1 MEGIKKILSK
11 SKYLLVLLAV
21 FAFAIYYAFST
32 KGYAASTYTI
42 NSYTFSNEIKESLP
56 TTAGYYYLSKDIK
69 LTSDYTI
76 SSGIYKFYLNDHKID
91 LNGYQIK
98 ISGSGSLS
106 IHDDYKTRTSYSLK
120 ADGSPDFSGSDYYF
134 TGGYITGAKEAAINM
149 DGGYFYL
156 YGGAIIGNGTDS
168 SNLYGGGISAYTSN
182 STRINLYGGKI
193 CCNKAGYG
201 AGIYARGSL
210 VSVYCQGGTIEHNIA
225 TQRGGGIWGNAKL
238 YASDTPTSA
247 SVLDVNRKM
256 TTVQYNYL
264 NNYENN
270 VHLENYN
277 IELTN
282 SITKGIMGISYLG
295 YRNNFTTNFNRYMS
309 SSDPTKFFY
318 DDNHTSNVVRTNTT
332 NTGELKMQEA
342 STHTHNG
349 TEYTWF
355 SDTNKMPEPTSAG
368 TYYYNLDHNMNL
380 AFDWTI
386 GKNVTINLC
395 LNGYYLNF
403 NGHKCTIG
411 GTLNIYDCKNELHYY
426 GISSNGTVNIKTSS
440 TQSGTFDHT
449 FIGSYIYGASGTAFN
464 FSTTG
469 TNYKYLNLYSG
480 TIIKNNGGAVNVGDS
495 YTSFHMYGGAIIGN
509 ENTTNSR
516 ASAVF
521 STGVGK
527 IYLEGG
533 YISHNVNRA
542 TTSYGAVYAASGGWL
557 YLGKDIRI
565 CDNTY
570 NNEYQQNIYLLQNRK
585 IYFSSNL
592 TLGAKLSIYYAYE
605 ITGTTTSYV
614 ITTNYGNSTE
624 TNLYKANLYFRS
636 DIANYTLVYNSTS
649 DEVEVRLGH
658 SHNGVDYTAI
668 NSNSM
673 PQTAGVYYLNRD
685 VQFGGNWT
693 VPTGDTI
700 ICLNGHKVEMSYY
713 QITVGEGR
721 NLTICDC
728 THQVR
733 YYNVNSETGKASIST
748 TSGTR
753 FENGY
758 FIGASTSYN
767 NMFTVS
773 GGTLRLEGI
782 NIFNFYS
789 GMGYGA
795 VAVTNS
801 GTFEMEGG
809 QIVCCQSSG
818 GAAIRATSGT
828 VTVNNAKFNYNQGT
842 NYGPIFLQNS
852 DVVFN
857 ATNITMDNCKT
868 TGSNGN
874 GGSIYVDLINTST
887 KATITDLVITN
898 SSSSYCGGAIQVNS
912 GTLNLNNTEMQYCTA
927 SNSGGAIYNK
937 GTIVMD
943 DVTMKNCTASNY
955 GGAIYNANRCDI
967 TLKGTVYLSNCSA
980 NAYGG
985 AIYNY
990 GYLTLDGTEDIVS
1003 IRNNTL
1009 TNGSYGAGIYNKYSL
1024 KVKGLVKITDNKDSS
1039 NANSNLYLDMTSFY
1053 PEIQIIGDLDL
1064 NTRINIVC
1072 SQAEKFVTNGF
1083 RKVSDKTVNYIVLD
1097 KSTGNN
1103 VLSFQGA
1110 SNDLYYGDP
1119 NLHTHDGITF
1129 KLWNHN
1135 TELPTTT
1142 GNYYLTRSI
1151 DLLKSWSIP
1160 SGVTINLCLNG
1171 QEIDLSGY
1179 TIYVYG
1185 TLNIYDCDTTVHN
1198 YTLPTTNARVTT
1210 IGSGDESF
1218 TGGYFKNSTWRAFD
1232 IESSGILNMYDGT
1245 IIGTSAPNNTTTPD
1259 IAYCGGAI
1267 LINGD
1272 NAKFNMYG
1280 GSIEGNY
1287 AKNDSGAICIYNG
1300 SASIYGGKIRNNI
1313 AGGNGGAFYLNSENG
1328 SLSIGDGAYIYGNK
1342 ANGVADDIKLYG
1354 SNKIK
1359 VLSELYIGSKIGI
1372 AIDESINS
1380 YVVTSGYKKYNGT
1393 TNPSSFFT
1401 LYNEG
1406 YDLLTNAS
1414 GEVLIRRQHTH
1425 NFTIKTSGNTIT
1437 VTCTDD
1443 CPDAP
1448 FATVTLMA
1456 DGGTY
1461 NGNSYGATLSNIAT
1475 LRSQTG
1481 LSIPYTLTYQG
1492 ISSTNY
1498 SSTTTAPKN
1507 AGNYRVTATITIG
1520 LTNYTLTKNFDIL
1533 RRSVTVTGGITANN
1547 KVYDGTTKVS
1557 LNVSGAIITN
1567 KVSGDNL
1574 TVSSATGSFST
1585 SSAGV
1590 DKFVNVSN
1598 ITLGGSSASN
1608 YYLASSGN
1616 QNSTTANIT
1625 KATITV
1631 ESGITGLIKQFDG
1644 TTTASL
1650 SGYNAVVT
1658 GLVGSE
1664 YVDVSATGHFE
1675 DINVA
1680 NKKAITI
1687 DTITFSGTY
1696 ASNYQ
1701 LATSGNQTIAYA
1713 AIFKREIT
1721 VSGITASNKTYDG
1734 TTVATLVYTDVVI
1747 SNLVDGY
1754 AATIMATGDFI
1765 DKNVGTDKIV
1775 NIKGYSVSKGSAYY
1789 TVASG
1794 SQSQTTANIT
1804 AKYLRIRGI
1813 TALDKEYDGTTTA
1826 TLDYSGLEFYEQLPI
1841 DGDVFTVSAEGNFE
1855 NATPGVDKVVK
1866 INNYTL
1872 SGTDGANYMVM
1883 KSQASTTAS
1892 ITPRIVTVSGIEVV
1906 DKVYDART
1914 TATIDVT
1921 NVIIDGKLDGALIS
1935 VSATATFIDANV
1947 GENKIVYLTDLQITG
1962 KARNFYQLA
1971 ETGNQE
1977 IAYASI
1983 TKATMIFTV
1992 LKYEG
1997 TYDKEAHSITVTKYP
2012 SGSVIYYSTDNVEYS
2027 TTKPE
2032 FVDAGTYTVYCKL
2045 ENSNYY
2051 EATGSQTV
2059 VINPKEVIVDGI
2071 VAISKDYDGNT
2082 TVEFSYDEVVF
2093 DGLIDGDILT
2103 ITATGEFEDPN
2114 AEDDKV
2120 INFTGLVLG
2129 GTSANNYVL
2138 NIDDSQSQTSAT
2150 INKIDMDVEAIGYEG
2165 IYDKEEHTI
2174 TVSNVPEGST
2184 VYYSDTSYF
2193 FDSTDELTYTVV
2205 GEYTVFYKVENPNYN
2220 DFYGSEDVTINTRE
2234 VIVSGI
2240 KVSDKVY
2247 DGTIDAEINLDDVVF
2262 EGIISGDDLTIS
2274 LYAEFEDEN
2283 YGINKVVNLYDL
2295 VLGGSD
2301 DFNYYL
2307 SDDSQVV
2314 AYASITKK
2322 QMDIYSSG
2330 SEDIYDGSAYSI
2342 YVGDEPTGATIYYS
2356 IDDDEYSE
2364 TKPEFTDAGTYKVY
2378 YKVECDNYETVT
2390 GYEEVIIHKKS
2401 VIVSDIIAIDKDYD
2415 GTTSIE
2421 FSYDDVI
2428 FYGIITGDELTITV
2442 TGEFADPN
2450 AEDDKVIVFT
2460 SLVLGGASVNNY
2472 ELDIENS
2479 QSEATAT
2486 INKIDMNVEA
2496 VGFEGTYDKE
2506 EHTITLSNVPTNSTI
2521 KYSEDGINYDTE
2533 EITYTNAGTYTIYF
2547 IVENQNYNEF
2557 SGSVEIIINKKEV
2570 IVSGIEAIN
2579 KDYDGTTE
2587 VELDLTGVVFDGII
2601 SGDSLT
2607 ISLDAA
2613 FADENNGTDKVVN
2626 LTNMVLG
2633 GNDVDNYYLSDDSQS
2648 VTYASIYKIVMEIT
2662 SEGYEGTYDKE
2673 AHTITISNVPVG
2685 STISY
2690 SIDSVEYSTTKPEF
2704 VNAGTYII
2712 EYMIQNPNY
2721 NTYYGGEQV
2730 IINKKEITISN
2741 IIVNNKEYDG
2751 NTSASLDY
2759 SEVVFGGV
2767 LSGDE
2772 ISVSAEAVFAD
2783 KNVGVNKEVVISN
2796 LVVSGN
2802 DNYCLA
2808 LAGNQTSGNANIT
2821 KKEIKVNG
2829 IKANNKVYD
2838 GNDVATLDYQEVE
2851 FIGLVEGDTL
2861 TVTATG
2867 TFASIDVANNVAVA
2881 ISNLVISGADENNYY
2896 LAETGNQEVAYANI
2910 TLKQLNVEVTGYV
2923 GTYDKEAHTITV
2935 TVVEEATITYSVDN
2949 VEYSEIKPEF
2959 VNAGTYN
2966 VYYKVEKDNYETV
2979 TGYETVIINK
2989 KEVKVSGITA
2999 NDKDYDGNNNA
3010 TLVYTDVVFD
3020 GIINGDILTI
3030 TAVASFNDENAGS
3043 DKVVTISNLVLDGSS
3058 VNNYELNVD
3067 DSQKETLAT
3076 INKIDMGLIISGYEG
3091 TYDKEAH
3098 SITISGVPTDSTITY
3113 SSDDETYSSD
3123 VISYTNAGTYT
3134 VYYKVENIN
3143 YYSTIGFK
3151 TIVINKKQVVVSGIT
3166 ASDTV
3171 YNGTT
3176 YASINCDTAEFEG
3189 LIEGDELTVTAAG
3202 YYTDPNAGENKQI
3215 TLIGMTIHG
3224 NDSINYEI
3232 DTTSS
3237 QAYAYANI
3245 TRKKIVVKSG
3255 IEAMPKVYDGNSS
3268 VTLDTTNVV
3277 IEGLVEGET
3286 LVINA
3291 YGSFTDYNAGTNKEV
3306 LIEGMN
3312 FQSTNYEFSNNGQQ
3326 RYAYTEIYKAEVSG
3340 FKVNGYEGIYDK
3352 EAHGITISDVPEGST
3367 VKYGLDPY
3375 GYGLDEQL
3383 FTNAGTYTIYFS
3395 IENSNYNTF
3404 YAFEFVT
3411 IHEKELSFSGIK
3423 ANDKVFDGT
3432 DAATVD
3438 YSEIVYEGII
3448 DGDNVEVRTEAK
3460 FMDVNVNDN
3469 ITVQFFNSNLV
3480 GSEASNYKISSSAQT
3495 STTASIIYG
3504 TITYAVTGY
3513 EGTYDK
3519 EAHTITFSGIDSKVV
3534 ISYALEENGM
3544 YDLDPISY
3552 TNVGTYKIYYKLDR
3566 IGYTTVMNYATVIIN
3581 PKEVTVSNISASD
3594 KVYDGTMDAT
3604 ISIDD
3609 ALIEGVIDGDDLT
3622 ITAIGS
3628 FADKNV
3634 GNDKV
3639 IELEIE
3645 LSNSNYTLSS
3655 DSQSETTANITKK
3668 TVTVSGIK
3676 ANNKNYDGT
3685 TSATIDAANAEVDGV
3700 IEGETITITATG
3712 SFVDSEA
3719 GSDKKVI
3726 ISNIELVGDD
3736 SSNYEINI
3744 VESQTETKANIIK
3757 EETIDPVDPVD
3768 PTDAEDPE
3776 NNDPVNP
3783 DKSEEKTK
3791 KNNTGLVLGIIL
3803 GIVALSAVA
3812 GASVIILKKK
3822 H

>member
-1 MEGIKKILSK
+1 MEGIKKILNK

-56 TTAGYYYLSKDIK
+56 TTAGNYYLAKDIK
-69 LTSDYTI
+69 LTSNYTL
-76 SSGIYKFYLNDHKID
+76 SSGTIRLYLNDHKID
-91 LNGYQIK
+91 LNGYQI
-98 ISGSGSLS
+98 IITGGTLA
-106 IHDDYKTRTSYSLK
+106 IHDDYKTRTSYSLN

-134 TGGYITGAKEAAINM
+134 TGGYITGGKEAAIAM
-149 DGGYFYL
+149 SGGSFYL
-156 YGGAIIGNGTDS
+156 FGGTIIGNGTDS
-168 SNLYGGGISAYTSN
+168 SNMYGGGICAISSS
-182 STRINLYGGKI
+182 STKVYLYGGKI
-193 CCNKAGYG
+193 CCNKASYG
-201 AGIYARGSL
+201 AGIYAKSNL

-225 TQRGGGIWGNAKL
+225 TQRGGGIWCNSKI
-238 YASDTPTSA
+238 YASDTPSSA

-277 IELTN
+277 IELT
-282 SITKGIMGISYLG
+282 SGITNGKMGISYLSS
-295 YRNNFTTNFNRYMS
+295 RTSFTTNFNRYVS
-309 SSDPTKFFY
+309 SSVDPNKFFY
-318 DDNHTSNVVRTNTT
+318 DDNHTSNVVRTSTA

-342 STHTHNG
+342 TTHTHDGNDYS
-349 TEYTWF
+349 TFT
-355 SDTNKMPEPTSAG
+355 DTTKMPEPTTAG
-368 TYYYNLDHNMNL
+368 TYYYYLKHNMNL
-380 AFDWTI
+380 NSDWTI
-386 GKNVTINLC
+386 NKNVVIYLC
-395 LNGYYLNF
+395 LNGYYINF

-411 GTLNIYDCKNELHYY
+411 GSLNIYDCKNELHYY
-426 GISSNGTVNIKTSS
+426 GINSNGSVNIKTSS

-449 FIGSYIYGASGTAFN
+449 FIGSCIYGASGTAFS
-464 FSTTG
+464 FATG
-469 TNYKYLNLYSG
+469 TTNTKSLNLYSG
-480 TIIKNNGGAVNVGDS
+480 TLIKNNGGAVNVGDS

-509 ENTTNSR
+509 ENTTNNR

-533 YISHNVNRA
+533 YITHNVNRA

-565 CDNTY
+565 ADNTY

-592 TLGAKLSIYYAYE
+592 KLGAKLGVYYAYE
-605 ITGTTTSYV
+605 ITGATTSYV

-624 TNLYKANLYFRS
+624 TNLYKANLYFKS
-636 DIANYTLVYNSTS
+636 DIANYTLVYSSSS
-649 DEVEVRLGH
+649 DEVEVKLGH
-658 SHNGVDYTAI
+658 SHDGVDYTAI

-673 PQTAGVYYLNRD
+673 PQTEGVYYLNRD

-693 VPTGDTI
+693 VPAGDTI
-700 ICLNGHKVEMSYY
+700 LCLNGHKVEIGTY
-713 QITVGEGR
+713 QITIGEGR
-721 NLTICDC
+721 SLTIIDC

-733 YYNVNSETGKASIST
+733 YYNINSETGKASIST

-758 FIGASTSYN
+758 FIGVSTSYN

-773 GGTLRLEGI
+773 GGTLRLENI
-782 NIFNFYS
+782 NIFNFNATL
-789 GMGYGA
+789 GYGA
-795 VAVTNS
+795 VGVGSN

-809 QIVCCQSSG
+809 QIVGCKSDG

-828 VTVNNAKFNYNQGT
+828 VTVNNAKFNYNQGV
-842 NYGPIFLQNS
+842 NQGAIFLQGS
-852 DVVFN
+852 EVIFN
-857 ATNITMDNCKT
+857 ASNITMDNNKT
-868 TGSNGN
+868 TDTDSC
-874 GGSIYVDLINTST
+874 GGSIYVNLINTST
-887 KATITDLVITN
+887 IATITDLVITN
-898 SSSSYCGGAIQVNS
+898 SSSAFCGGAIHVES
-912 GTLNLNNTEMQYCTA
+912 GTLNLYNSEMQYCTA

-943 DVTMKNCTASNY
+943 DVTIKNCTSSNY
-955 GGAIYNANRCDI
+955 GGAIYNASSKYV
-967 TLKGTVYLSNCSA
+967 TLQGTVYLSNCSA
-980 NAYGG
+980 KAYGG

-990 GYLTLDGTEDIVS
+990 GYLTLDGTEDIIS

-1039 NANSNLYLDMTSFY
+1039 NANSNLYLDMSSFY
-1053 PEIQIIGDLDL
+1053 PEIQIIADLDL
-1064 NTRINIVC
+1064 NTKIYVTC
-1072 SQAEKFVTNGF
+1072 SAVEKFVTRGF
-1083 RKVSDKTVNYIVLD
+1083 NKVSDKTVNYIVLD
-1097 KSTGNN
+1097 KSNGNN
-1103 VLSFQGA
+1103 VLSFQGVDK
-1110 SNDLYYGDP
+1110 NVYYGDP

-1129 KLWNHN
+1129 SLWNHDSQ
-1135 TELPTTT
+1135 LPTET
-1142 GNYYLTRSI
+1142 GNYYLTRNV
-1151 DLLKSWSIP
+1151 DFLKSWTIP
-1160 SGVTINLCLNG
+1160 NGVTINLCLNG
-1171 QEIDLSGY
+1171 KEIDLSSY

-1218 TGGYFKNSTWRAFD
+1218 TGGYFKNSTYRAFD
-1232 IESSGILNMYDGT
+1232 IESSGIVNMYAGT
-1245 IIGTSAPNNTTTPD
+1245 IIGNSAQNSTVTPD

-1300 SASIYGGKIRNNI
+1300 SANIYGGKIKNNI
-1313 AGGNGGAFYLNSENG
+1313 AGGNGGAIYLNSENG

-1354 SNKIK
+1354 SKTIK
-1359 VLSELYIGSKIGI
+1359 VTSELYTGAKIGV
-1372 AIDESINS
+1372 AIDESIGS

-1425 NFTIKTSGNTIT
+1425 NFTITASGTTLTVSCTS
-1437 VTCTDD
+1437 D
-1443 CPDAP
+1443 CPDSP
-1448 FATVTLMA
+1448 FTTVSLTA
-1456 DGGTY
+1456 NSGTY
-1461 NGNSYGATLSNIAT
+1461 NGSSYSATLSNIAT

-1481 LSIPYTLTYQG
+1481 LNITYSLTYQG
-1492 ISSTNY
+1492 TSGTTY

-1507 AGNYRVTATITIG
+1507 AGNYKATAVITIG
-1520 LTNYTLTKNFDIL
+1520 STSYTLNKDFYIQK
-1533 RRSVTVTGGITANN
+1533 RSVTVTGGITANN
-1547 KVYDGTTKVS
+1547 KVYDGTTKVG
-1557 LNVSGAIITN
+1557 LNLTGAVFSN
-1567 KVSGDNL
+1567 MVSGDNL
-1574 TVSSATGSFST
+1574 TVASAKGSFST
-1585 SSAGV
+1585 SGV
-1590 DKFVNVSN
+1590 GEDKFVNVSN
-1598 ITLGGSSASN
+1598 ITLGGTSVSN
-1608 YYLASSGN
+1608 YYLASTGN
-1616 QNSTTANIT
+1616 QNSTTANIAR
-1625 KATITV
+1625 ATITV

-1650 SGYNAVVT
+1650 SGYNAVIT
-1658 GLVGSE
+1658 GLVGDE

-1680 NKKAITI
+1680 NKKAIII

-1713 AIFKREIT
+1713 AIFKREII

-1734 TTVATLVYTDVVI
+1734 TTAATLVYTDVVI

-1754 AATIMATGDFI
+1754 GATITATGDFAN
-1765 DKNVGTDKIV
+1765 KNVGTDKIV
-1775 NIKGYSVSKGSAYY
+1775 NIKGYSVSKGTAYY
-1789 TVASG
+1789 TISSS
-1794 SQSQTTANIT
+1794 SQAQTTANIT
-1804 AKYLRIRGI
+1804 AKYIRVRGI
-1813 TALDKEYDGTTTA
+1813 TALDKEYDGTTVA
-1826 TLDYSGLEFYEQLPI
+1826 TLDYSELEFFEQLPI
-1841 DGDVFTVSAEGNFE
+1841 EGDEFTVTVEGNFE
-1855 NATPGVDKVVK
+1855 NVIPGENKVVN
-1866 INNYTL
+1866 INQYTL
-1872 SGTDGANYMVM
+1872 SGKDASNYMVF
-1883 KSQASTTAS
+1883 KSQAQTTAS
-1892 ITPRIVTVSGIEVV
+1892 ITPKTVTISGIEVV
-1906 DKVYDART
+1906 DKVYDAKT

-1921 NVIIDGKLDGALIS
+1921 NVIIDGNISGALIS

-1947 GENKIVYLTDLQITG
+1947 GENKIVYLTNLEITG
-1962 KARNFYQLA
+1962 KARSYYQVA

-1983 TKATMIFTV
+1983 TKATMTLTA

-1997 TYDKEAHSITVTKYP
+1997 DYDKEAHSITITKYP
-2012 SGSVIYYSTDNVEYS
+2012 NGSVIYYSTDDVEYS

-2032 FVDAGTYTVYCKL
+2032 FVDAGTYIIYYKV
-2045 ENSNYY
+2045 ENNNYNTL
-2051 EATGSQTV
+2051 TGSQTV

-2071 VAISKDYDGNT
+2071 TAISKDYDGNT
-2082 TVEFSYDEVVF
+2082 TVEFNYDDVIF
-2093 DGLIDGDILT
+2093 DGLISGDELT

-2114 AEDDKV
+2114 AEEDKV
-2120 INFTGLVLG
+2120 INFTNLVLG
-2129 GTSANNYVL
+2129 GTSGNNYVL
-2138 NIDDSQSQTSAT
+2138 NIEDSQTQTKAS
-2150 INKIDMDVEAIGYEG
+2150 INKIDMDVTSEGYVG
-2165 IYDKEEHTI
+2165 IYDREEHTI

-2193 FDSTDELTYTVV
+2193 FDSTDEITFIVV
-2205 GEYTVFYKVENPNYN
+2205 GEYTVFFKVENPNYN

-2247 DGTIDAEINLDDVVF
+2247 DGTIDADVILDDVVF
-2262 EGIISGDDLTIS
+2262 EGLINGDELTIS
-2274 LYAEFEDEN
+2274 LYAEFIDEN
-2283 YGINKVVNLYDL
+2283 YGTNKVVNLYDL

-2307 SDDSQVV
+2307 SDDSQVI

-2322 QMDIYSSG
+2322 QMDITSMG
-2330 SEDIYDGSAYSI
+2330 DEDIYDGNAHSI
-2342 YVGDEPTGATIYYS
+2342 IVYDEPTDATIYYS
-2356 IDDDEYSE
+2356 IDDVEYSE

-2401 VIVSDIIAIDKDYD
+2401 VYVDTIIANDKDYD
-2415 GTTSIE
+2415 GNTSVV
-2421 FSYDDVI
+2421 FD
-2428 FYGIITGDELTITV
+2428 YGYVDFNGLIYGDELTITA

-2450 AEDDKVIVFT
+2450 VEDDKVIVFT

-2479 QSEATAT
+2479 QSQATAT

-2496 VGFEGTYDKE
+2496 TGFVGTYDKE
-2506 EHTITLSNVPTNSTI
+2506 DHTITLSNVPTNSTV
-2521 KYSEDGINYDTE
+2521 KYSTDDIEYSTE
-2533 EITYTNAGTYTIYF
+2533 EITYTTAGTYTIYF

-2579 KDYDGTTE
+2579 KNYDGTTE
-2587 VELDLTGVVFDGII
+2587 VELDLTSVVFDGII

-2607 ISLDAA
+2607 ISLDAE
-2613 FADENNGTDKVVN
+2613 FADENNGTDKIVN

-2648 VTYASIYKIVMEIT
+2648 VTYASIYKILMEIT
-2662 SEGYEGTYDKE
+2662 AIGYEGTYDKE

-2751 NTSASLDY
+2751 NVNASLDY

-2772 ISVSAEAVFAD
+2772 ISVSAEAVFTD

-2808 LAGNQTSGNANIT
+2808 TTGNQTSSNANIT
-2821 KKEIKVNG
+2821 KKEIKVDG
-2829 IKANNKVYD
+2829 IKANDKVYD
-2838 GNDVATLDYQEVE
+2838 GNDVATLDYQDVE

-2867 TFASIDVANNVAVA
+2867 TFASIDVANNIAVA

-2896 LAETGNQEVAYANI
+2896 LAESGNQEVAYANI
-2910 TLKQLNVEVTGYV
+2910 ALKQLNVEVTGYE

-2935 TVVEEATITYSVDN
+2935 TVIEEATITYSIDN
-2949 VEYSEIKPEF
+2949 VEYSTTKPEF

-2979 TGYETVIINK
+2979 SGYETVIINK
-2989 KEVKVSGITA
+2989 KVVTVSGITA

-3030 TAVASFNDENAGS
+3030 TAVASFNDENAS
-3043 DKVVTISNLVLDGSS
+3043 ENKVVTISNLVLGGSS

-3067 DSQKETLAT
+3067 DSQSETLAT

-3091 TYDKEAH
+3091 TYDKQAH
-3098 SITISGVPTDSTITY
+3098 SITISGVPTDSTTTY

-3176 YASINCDTAEFEG
+3176 YASINCDTAEFDG
-3189 LIEGDELTVTAAG
+3189 PVEGDTLTVTAAG
-3202 YYTDPNAGENKQI
+3202 YYTDPNAGTNKKI
-3215 TLIGMTIHG
+3215 TLIGMTLHG
-3224 NDSINYEI
+3224 SDSINYEI

-3245 TRKKIVVKSG
+3245 EKANMSVSINEPNSTYDGEYHSNTFTCLVEGTTFKYSLDGVEYSETKPEFKDAGIHKFYFIAENPNYNTVTGDTIVTINKKELTVSG
-3255 IEAMPKVYDGNSS
+3255 IIAIDKTYDGTTNVELSYDNVVFDGIVSGDNLGVTATGVFETKNAGTNKKVLLSNIALLDETNYYLSNDNQIEAYATINKRDLSVTGIKAFDKVYDGSTYARIDSTNKSFNGLIENDLVSISFWADFDSANVGIHNVIFQTSELDGMDAANYNFLGILDELTAEITPATFGVEVTAYVGTYDGIYHTATINVDVNDAIITYSLDEVNYSSDVLSYKDAGTYTIFFKIEKENYYDFSNSTTITINKKEITISNILVNDKVYDGNISAELNYS
-3268 VTLDTTNVV
+3268 EVV
-3277 IEGLVEGET
+3277 I
-3286 LVINA
+3286 
-3291 YGSFTDYNAGTNKEV
+3291 D
-3306 LIEGMN
+3306 
-3312 FQSTNYEFSNNGQQ
+3312 
-3326 RYAYTEIYKAEVSG
+3326 
-3340 FKVNGYEGIYDK
+3340 
-3352 EAHGITISDVPEGST
+3352 
-3367 VKYGLDPY
+3367 
-3375 GYGLDEQL
+3375 
-3383 FTNAGTYTIYFS
+3383 
-3395 IENSNYNTF
+3395 
-3404 YAFEFVT
+3404 
-3411 IHEKELSFSGIK
+3411 
-3423 ANDKVFDGT
+3423 
-3432 DAATVD
+3432 
-3438 YSEIVYEGII
+3438 
-3448 DGDNVEVRTEAK
+3448 
-3460 FMDVNVNDN
+3460 
-3469 ITVQFFNSNLV
+3469 
-3480 GSEASNYKISSSAQT
+3480 
-3495 STTASIIYG
+3495 
-3504 TITYAVTGY
+3504 
-3513 EGTYDK
+3513 
-3519 EAHTITFSGIDSKVV
+3519 
-3534 ISYALEENGM
+3534 
-3544 YDLDPISY
+3544 
-3552 TNVGTYKIYYKLDR
+3552 
-3566 IGYTTVMNYATVIIN
+3566 
-3581 PKEVTVSNISASD
+3581 
-3594 KVYDGTMDAT
+3594 
-3604 ISIDD
+3604 
-3609 ALIEGVIDGDDLT
+3609 GVIDGEELT
-3622 ITAIGS
+3622 INATATYE
-3628 FADKNV
+3628 DKNV
-3634 GNDKV
+3634 GVDKV
-3639 IELEIE
+3639 VTITDITVDSE
-3645 LSNSNYTLSS
+3645 NYLLLTETL
-3655 DSQSETTANITKK
+3655 ETTSSITKK
-3668 TVTVSGIK
+3668 QVVVSGIK
-3676 ANNKNYDGT
+3676 ANNKKADGKAD
-3685 TSATIDAANAEVDGV
+3685 ATLDYSNVNIEGLVDGDTLNV
-3700 IEGETITITATG
+3700 KANG
-3712 SFVDSEA
+3712 SFSDSLA

-3726 ISNIELVGDD
+3726 ISNIELLGDD
-3736 SSNYEINI
+3736 SSNYEI
-3744 VESQTETKANIIK
+3744 VVEESQKETKASIIK
-3757 EETIDPVDPVD
+3757 EETIDKVDPVD
-3768 PTDAEDPE
+3768 PTDPEDPE

-3783 DKSEEKTK
+3783 DKPEEKTK

-3822 H
+3822 IN